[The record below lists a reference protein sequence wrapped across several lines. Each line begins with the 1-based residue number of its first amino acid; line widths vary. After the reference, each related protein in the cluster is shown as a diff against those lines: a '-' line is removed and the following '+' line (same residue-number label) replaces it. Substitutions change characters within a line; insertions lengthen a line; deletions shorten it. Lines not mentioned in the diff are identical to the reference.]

1 MPLADRHAR
10 KAPLYRKVNT
20 RARFH
25 RHRTGPDYRHQRKS
39 KREKIAAEAEVK
51 RGTMKQGVKRGL
63 DYTPLFRFLLKNVG
77 KDWAP
82 VYQEAQSRLDKE
94 DAIFWMVARREKDRQ
109 PYFVSGE
116 ASYFS
121 GLYVA
126 DDGKLAVVD
135 PNLKNEGLHP
145 WCDCCTHTFN
155 GKPFVNKTAKRG

>member
-82 VYQEAQSRLDKE
+82 VYQEAQSRLDKDGRAPRE
-94 DAIFWMVARREKDRQ
+94 RPTALFCFRRSELFQR
-109 PYFVSGE
+109 
-116 ASYFS
+116 A
-121 GLYVA
+121 L
-126 DDGKLAVVD
+126 
-135 PNLKNEGLHP
+135 
-145 WCDCCTHTFN
+145 CC
-155 GKPFVNKTAKRG
+155 